1 MFKLIR
7 IAIYLAIIAGI
18 VIAFILWNGGDKIR
32 WFGEQS
38 EDVGKTIREK
48 SKYIGKQSDQIKE
61 KLEDKKDVIE
71 DKIDTVVEE
80 AEKRGIIRREGV
92 DKEKEQ

>member
-1 MFKLIR
+1 MSKLIR
-7 IAIYLAIIAGI
+7 IFIYLVIIAGI

-38 EDVGKTIREK
+38 EDVGKTIRDK
-48 SKYIGKQSDQIKE
+48 SKYIGKQSDEIKE
-61 KLEDKKDVIE
+61 KLEEKKEVIE

-80 AEKRGIIRREGV
+80 AEKRGIIRREGAE
-92 DKEKEQ
+92 KEKEQ

>member
-18 VIAFILWNGGDKIR
+18 VIAFILWNGGDKIL
-32 WFGEQS
+32 WLAEQS

-61 KLEDKKDVIE
+61 KLEDKKEVIE

>member
-7 IAIYLAIIAGI
+7 IFIYLVIIAGI
-18 VIAFILWNGGDKIR
+18 VVAFILWNGGDKIR

-38 EDVGKTIREK
+38 EDVGKTIKEK
-48 SKYIGKQSDQIKE
+48 SKYIGKQSDEIKE
-61 KLEDKKDVIE
+61 KLEEKKEVIE
-71 DKIDTVVEE
+71 EKIDTVVEE
-80 AEKRGIIRREGV
+80 AEKRGIIRREGA

>member
-1 MFKLIR
+1 MSKLIR
-7 IAIYLAIIAGI
+7 VLIYLIIIAGV

-32 WFGEQS
+32 WFGERS

-48 SKYIGKQSDQIKE
+48 SKYIGKQSDEIKE
-61 KLEDKKDVIE
+61 KLEEKKEVIE
-71 DKIDTVVEE
+71 EKIDTVVEE
-80 AEKRGIIRREGV
+80 AEKRGIIRREGT